1 MTLRRARRV
10 MREALKDESL
20 RLGYRANISMC
31 MYDNLPPGKRGGI
44 ANREIRDKV
53 SEEILNVLFN

>member
-1 MTLRRARRV
+1 MTLRKARRV
-10 MREALKDESL
+10 IREALKDESL

-44 ANREIRDKV
+44 ANREMRDNI
-53 SEEILNVLFN
+53 SEEIINTLFN

>member
-1 MTLRRARRV
+1 MC
-10 MREALKDESL
+10 EALKDESL
-20 RLGYRANISMC
+20 RLGYKANISMC

-44 ANREIRDKV
+44 ANREIRDRV